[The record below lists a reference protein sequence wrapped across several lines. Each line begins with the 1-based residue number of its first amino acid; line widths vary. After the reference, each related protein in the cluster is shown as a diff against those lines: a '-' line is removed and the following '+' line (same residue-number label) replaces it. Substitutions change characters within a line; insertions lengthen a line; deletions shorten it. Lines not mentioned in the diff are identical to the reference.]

1 MTKVFLDTN
10 VILDSLIARIPYD
23 KEANTILVESET
35 FGSELCVT
43 GITIADLNYL
53 ARKKLGKPQVREQ
66 LRILETLL
74 SLIPID
80 NSTVRSALE
89 SDFTDVEDS
98 LQNFAAAQSGAKIII
113 IRNPK
118 DFKTSSLEVLEPDAF
133 IKKYHTES

>member
-35 FGSELCVT
+35 FGFELCVT

-98 LQNFAAAQSGAKIII
+98 LQNLAAQSGAKIII
-113 IRNPK
+113 TRNPK